1 MGLKLNSKNVHQED
15 VAIPEIAT
23 ITTVDVAFGGLKGVK
38 AGEMYLVVF
47 DLTAIDD
54 GVGYCATA
62 IATADNE
69 LTVRFVNPTAGA
81 INPVGTTQMTFIRL

>member
-1 MGLKLNSKNVHQED
+1 MVLKTRLPDVHQED

-23 ITTVDVAFGGLKGVK
+23 ITTVDVAFTGLKGVR

-69 LTVRFVNPTAGA
+69 LTVRFINPTAGA
-81 INPVGTTQMTFIRL
+81 INPAGTTEMTFIKL